1 MFHMIG
7 SHGHPEGWNVAYY
20 ISTATRGVL
29 FFVVVILIA
38 TGWSYM
44 KPFLAEREKQILMVV
59 VPLQVGGWGGGWG
72 WGLEGSECGFRA
84 QNLGFRTRV

>member
-7 SHGHPEGWNVAYY
+7 VHGHPEGWNVAYY
-20 ISTATRGVL
+20 VSTATRGVL

-59 VPLQVGGWGGGWG
+59 VPLQVGVGGRWGGWGGG
-72 WGLEGSECGFRA
+72 
-84 QNLGFRTRV
+84 LGFRMRVEGANFGV

>member
-7 SHGHPEGWNVAYY
+7 AHGHPEGWNVAYY

-59 VPLQVGGWGGGWG
+59 VPLQVGVLGGGGFGVRNGGTGRQFWG
-72 WGLEGSECGFRA
+72 FEILRI
-84 QNLGFRTRV
+84 